1 MAGNFNGPVKY
12 SLAVANAA
20 IEISKL
26 LDIEIEVDYGGRD
39 RCIFLRIKSGS
50 FYNVSLHTLNNVHI
64 SGRYRQ
70 NSHRKIKI
78 QI

>member
-1 MAGNFNGPVKY
+1 LAGNFNGPVKY